1 MKRIISYNVN
11 GLRSAMSKGWMDW
24 LKAAQPDVLCL
35 QELKADPSQLPLDVF
50 KELGY
55 HTYWHPAEKKG
66 YSGVAIFSK
75 DEPLNVT
82 VGCGIPR
89 YDREGR
95 VLRADFGNY
104 SVMSVYFPSGSSGD
118 ERQAFKM
125 EFLAD
130 FVPYVQEVR
139 VAYPHIVLCG
149 DVNICHQAIDIH
161 NPVSNKNSSGFLPE
175 ERAWLDGFIKS
186 GYVDSF
192 RNFHAEPHQY
202 TWWSFRFNA
211 RKQNKGWRIDYQ
223 LVSEALASK
232 MLRAAI
238 LADAVHSD
246 HCPTLLELDL

>member
-11 GLRSAMSKGWMDW
+11 GLRSAMSKGWLDW

-35 QELKADPSQLPLDVF
+35 QELKADPSQLPLDEF
-50 KELGY
+50 KALGY

-75 DEPLNVT
+75 DEPVSVS

-95 VLRADFGNY
+95 VLRADFDGY

-130 FVPYVQEVR
+130 FGPYMQEIR
-139 VAYPHIVLCG
+139 KSFPQIVLCG
-149 DVNICHQAIDIH
+149 DVNICHQPIDIH

-175 ERAWLDGFIKS
+175 ERAWLDGFMKS

-192 RNFHAEPHQY
+192 RNFHLEPHQY

-223 LVSEALASK
+223 LVSEPLAPK

-238 LADAVHSD
+238 LAEAIHSD